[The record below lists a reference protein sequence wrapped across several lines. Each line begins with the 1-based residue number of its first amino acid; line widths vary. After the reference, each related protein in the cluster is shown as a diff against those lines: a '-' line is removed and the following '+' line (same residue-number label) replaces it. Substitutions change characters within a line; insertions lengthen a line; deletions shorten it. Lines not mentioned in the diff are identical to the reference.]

1 MTQSAIEAESSKGTG
16 SWPVQCPVDGRW
28 LANGDS
34 CPDCGSPLAPL
45 RAVNELAAALLLE
58 AATSTDSDTAIRL
71 VSRAATLVPSTE
83 PFEIAAADALER
95 AGRPDLALVRVE
107 AARSI
112 APRRVDLQERAAVL
126 RGRQP
131 ANRGR
136 RVPFASWSRLAVAA
150 VAVLALGLAGGGLLG
165 RSFTEPIE
173 PGATPMQTSAALASA
188 DPATQSPAPSRNPV
202 ASMTPAPTSSIS
214 PAPTLEPA
222 RLVRA
227 ALTADLGLGTAELAV
242 EQVGTTLRISG
253 PVPDAAALADLE
265 ALVRRVVPDVAVDL
279 SGVTFPTL
287 QYVYIQPGDTLWSIA
302 SRMYGNPKRWRAIAA
317 ANPGVDPRRMQ
328 PGQRLIL
335 PTSTGRGSGL

>member
-1 MTQSAIEAESSKGTG
+1 MTQSGIEAESSKGTG
-16 SWPVQCPVDGRW
+16 SWPVQCPVDGQW

-45 RAVNELAAALLLE
+45 RAVNELAGALLLE
-58 AATSTDSDTAIRL
+58 AATSTDSDTAVRL

-83 PFEIAAADALER
+83 HFEIAAADALER

-107 AARSI
+107 AALSI
-112 APRRVDLQERAAVL
+112 APRRDDLQERATVL
-126 RGRQP
+126 RGHQP
-131 ANRGR
+131 VGRRR

-165 RSFTEPIE
+165 RSLTQRVEPRAM
-173 PGATPMQTSAALASA
+173 PTSVAQATA
-188 DPATQSPAPSRNPV
+188 DPAMQSPTPSRTPV
-202 ASMTPAPTSSIS
+202 ASVTPAPTSSAS
-214 PAPTLEPA
+214 PAATLEPA

-227 ALTADLGLGTAELAV
+227 ALTADLGLSTAELAV

-253 PVPDAAALADLE
+253 PVADAAAMADLE
-265 ALVRRVVPDVAVDL
+265 ALVRRVAPDVAVDL

-287 QYVYIQPGDTLWSIA
+287 QYVFVQPGDTLWSIA

-317 ANPGVDPRRMQ
+317 ANPDVDPRRLR

-335 PTSTGRGSGL
+335 PTLTGRGSGS